1 MPQLHVS
8 LPDSGG
14 TTHDLTD
21 AQITIGRISE
31 NLLQIEDIS
40 VSSRHAQ
47 LTLDD
52 GGDYVLRDLGST
64 NGTELNGKPIEPET
78 DHKLQDGDKVRFGKI
93 DTRYK
98 SENPAEARPL
108 PEAEE
113 VAAVVA
119 ETSTRPADF
128 ANASP
133 FQTKKVKKDSKGM
146 ALIALAVIAMAAF
159 GYALFTIYSLQPPT
173 LPPP

>member
-1 MPQLHVS
+1 MPQLIVS
-8 LPDSGG
+8 LPDSGE
-14 TTHDLTD
+14 TSHDLTD
-21 AQITIGRISE
+21 AQITVGRVSE
-31 NLLQIEDIS
+31 NTIQIEDAS

-52 GGDYVLRDLGST
+52 TGDYILRDIGST
-64 NGTELNGKPIEPET
+64 NGTELNGKELEPDT

-93 DTRYK
+93 DTKYK

-113 VAAVVA
+113 VAAVVGS
-119 ETSTRPADF
+119 TSARPAGF

-133 FQTKKVKKDSKGM
+133 FQTKKMKKDSAGVGIYVF
-146 ALIALAVIAMAAF
+146 AALAIAAF
-159 GYALFTIYSLQPPT
+159 GYAMLQVYSLPT
-173 LPPP
+173 PSL